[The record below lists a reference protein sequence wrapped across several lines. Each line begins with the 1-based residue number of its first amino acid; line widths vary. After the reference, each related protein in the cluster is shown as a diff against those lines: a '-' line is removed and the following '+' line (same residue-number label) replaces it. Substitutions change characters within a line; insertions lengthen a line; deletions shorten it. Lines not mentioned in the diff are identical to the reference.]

1 MAGVNGICNTKMS
14 HSGADFELFL
24 RHGTT
29 LRNFW
34 KIAAKRHGDCAA
46 MGR

>member
-1 MAGVNGICNTKMS
+1 MPGVNRICNTKVS

-24 RHGTT
+24 RKGVA

-34 KIAAKRHGDCAA
+34 KIAAKRHGHCAA